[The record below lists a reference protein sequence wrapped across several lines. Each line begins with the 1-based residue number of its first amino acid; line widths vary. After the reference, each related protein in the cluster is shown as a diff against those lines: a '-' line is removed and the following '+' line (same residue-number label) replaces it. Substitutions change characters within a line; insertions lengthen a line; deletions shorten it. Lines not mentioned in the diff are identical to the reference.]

1 MSSLLVSRPR
11 TWPMR
16 DEEEDL
22 QGSLFD
28 ELRKPEVVPPEDPVE
43 EIRVSRAPEARA
55 VGAPVAR
62 TVSTPDAPARDAPE
76 ARALE
81 MPDAPVEDDVARAP
95 LAGPTLDDAVSRAWE
110 GLVARMPAAC
120 PVCHND
126 IVPAPSGPLLG
137 ECGTCGITLD

>member
-1 MSSLLVSRPR
+1 MSSLLISRPR

-16 DEEEDL
+16 DEEDL

-55 VGAPVAR
+55 VGAPEAR
-62 TVSTPDAPARDAPE
+62 TVGAPDAPAMDAPE

-81 MPDAPVEDDVARAP
+81 MPDAPVEAGAVRAP

-110 GLVARMPAAC
+110 GLVARVPAAC
-120 PVCHND
+120 PVCHNE
-126 IVPAPSGPLLG
+126 IVPESTGPSGG